1 MKLDVGT
8 ETKGREPCV
17 LVAALVDKALGGDG
31 SDWSLF
37 AGGNE
42 VVELSLF
49 LNNKIYLC
57 IYRNGTWVWPQ
68 YSR

>member
-1 MKLDVGT
+1 MKLDVET
-8 ETKGREPCV
+8 ESEGRAPCA
-17 LVAALVDKALGGDG
+17 LVAVLVDKAPLGGDG

-49 LNNKIYLC
+49 LNNEIYLC
-57 IYRNGTWVWPQ
+57 I
-68 YSR
+68 